1 VLKTSRKAASGR
13 RWIHD
18 HKLVV
23 NVKKLNENFAGRPW
37 TKEEEVTH
45 LDELVDE
52 VEDIRERVRGRPHT
66 LRRRNACIFSVMD
79 PGPDPL

>member
-1 VLKTSRKAASGR
+1 VGR

-23 NVKKLNENFAGRPW
+23 NVNKLNEDFAGRPW
-37 TKEEEVTH
+37 TKEEEVIH

-52 VEDIRERVRGRPHT
+52 VEEIRERLRGRPHT
-66 LRRRNACIFSVMD
+66 FRRRNACIF
-79 PGPDPL
+79 